1 MSNKLS
7 FRVEG
12 DWLANRIRDI
22 WAGDNPVDAITIL
35 TESGMPS
42 AMVQGF
48 LAGKYTINAELNL
61 VPAELPALLGPQATL
76 DRLMKAFHEGYAQYQ
91 RATGLPDNE
100 FEDDSL
106 DADELQA
113 QVNEQHGYIRAL
125 AAHFELPCLLPL
137 SAPIDLAWHEYHQ
150 ARKVA
155 EQKDQQKSQARARA
169 TEFAPF
175 FQGQGFNPK
184 PGPHDLLPGLA
195 ASIGVD
201 PEFLG
206 LDAYLQDALLETPPI
221 APASL
226 SSWNSGWIDREGQF
240 YPCLNYQHNELN
252 EELLRLRF
260 PGAVVEN
267 REAFLEGRGWVKI
280 SMQRVYFSGPSIF
293 DADALELGTMSQPQV
308 QVLME
313 WLDARGVTEFLYNGT
328 RVENRLLLIH

>member
-1 MSNKLS
+1 MLNKLS
-7 FRVEG
+7 FQVEV

-42 AMVQGF
+42 EMIQGF
-48 LAGKYTINAELNL
+48 LAGEYTINAELNL

-76 DRLMKAFHEGYAQYQ
+76 DRLMTAFHEGYAQYQ
-91 RATGLPDNE
+91 RAIGLPDNE
-100 FEDDSL
+100 FEDDFL
-106 DADELQA
+106 DADELRS
-113 QVNEQHGYIRAL
+113 QVNEQHGYILAL
-125 AAHFELPCLLPL
+125 ATHFELPCLMPL

-155 EQKDQQKSQARARA
+155 EQKSQERARA
-169 TEFAPF
+169 TAFAPF

-184 PGPHDLLPGLA
+184 PGPHDLLPELA

-201 PEFLG
+201 PKFLG
-206 LDAYLQDALLETPPI
+206 LDAFLQDALLETPPV
-221 APASL
+221 APASLSL

-267 REAFLEGRGWVKI
+267 REAFLEDRGWVKI

-293 DADALELGTMSQPQV
+293 DAGALELGIMSEPQV
-308 QVLME
+308 GVLME
-313 WLDARGVTEFLYNGT
+313 WLDARGVTQFLYNGT
-328 RVENRLLLIH
+328 MVENRILVIN